1 MKTIKIEANIRV
13 SLDVIKAKIN
23 NLGIDTLGEF
33 KFDNAGN
40 NRRLNISKE
49 IAKTFLEYG
58 TLEEGSY
65 IPPNVFNQADLIDVE
80 YDPAFVRFE
89 WDDSLND
96 KVAAFADNIEELK
109 RRINMDSPNF
119 VGIISKNEGEENAC
133 FPFVCNGRYKY
144 RFVYLLEKDLEV
156 KQ

>member
-13 SLDVIKAKIN
+13 YLEVLKDKIN
-23 NLGIDTLGEF
+23 TLGEF

-40 NRRLNISKE
+40 NRRLNLSKE
-49 IAKTFLEYG
+49 SARTFLEYG
-58 TLEEGSY
+58 TIEEGSY
-65 IPPNVFNQADLIDVE
+65 IPPDVFNQADLIDIE

-96 KVAAFADNIEELK
+96 KVAAFADNIDELK
-109 RRINMDSPNF
+109 RRINLDNQDF
-119 VGIISKNEGEENAC
+119 IGVISKSEGAANGSY
-133 FPFVCNGRYKY
+133 PFLCNGKCKY